1 MLQIILAI
9 LAFGVL
15 VIVHEFGHFITAKRG
30 GVQVNEFWIG
40 MGPTLLKHEHN
51 GTLYCL
57 KLLPVGGACV
67 MEGED
72 GESESEHAFGRARLR
87 RRILIVAAG
96 ALMNFLIGFVILLF
110 AVQAPTDNGF
120 ITTTVASISEGSS
133 VLEGGLQEGD
143 TIISIDGFRLLVRSD
158 LNVAMGM
165 SSSTTHSV
173 KVRRGGETVELPSV
187 PFEARIDDGEGGK
200 LIGLTFGATPDTVV
214 SRVQYAALTALDD
227 ARLVWVSLGQLLG
240 GRVGVNDLAGPVGV
254 ASTMAVT
261 ARVNIRAFLQLV
273 AFISINLGVMNL
285 LPLPAL
291 DGGRLVFLIIEGIR
305 RKPVPPKYEGLVHAA
320 GLMLL
325 LMLMVYVTGHDILRL
340 LTGRMMQ

>member
-1 MLQIILAI
+1 
-9 LAFGVL
+9 
-15 VIVHEFGHFITAKRG
+15 
-30 GVQVNEFWIG
+30 
-40 MGPTLLKHEHN
+40 
-51 GTLYCL
+51 
-57 KLLPVGGACV
+57 
-67 MEGED
+67 
-72 GESESEHAFGRARLR
+72 
-87 RRILIVAAG
+87 
-96 ALMNFLIGFVILLF
+96 MNFLIGFVILLF

-165 SSSTTHSV
+165 SSSTTHSI

>member
-1 MLQIILAI
+1 MATTI
-9 LAFGVL
+9 
-15 VIVHEFGHFITAKRG
+15 
-30 GVQVNEFWIG
+30 
-40 MGPTLLKHEHN
+40 
-51 GTLYCL
+51 
-57 KLLPVGGACV
+57 PVY
-67 MEGED
+67 
-72 GESESEHAFGRARLR
+72 
-87 RRILIVAAG
+87 
-96 ALMNFLIGFVILLF
+96 
-110 AVQAPTDNGF
+110 
-120 ITTTVASISEGSS
+120 
-133 VLEGGLQEGD
+133 
-143 TIISIDGFRLLVRSD
+143 
-158 LNVAMGM
+158 
-165 SSSTTHSV
+165 
-173 KVRRGGETVELPSV
+173 
-187 PFEARIDDGEGGK
+187 EGGK

-214 SRVQYAALTALDD
+214 SRVQHAALTALDD

-240 GRVGVNDLAGPVGV
+240 GRVGVNDLSGPVGV

>member
-1 MLQIILAI
+1 MR
-9 LAFGVL
+9 
-15 VIVHEFGHFITAKRG
+15 HKKRG
-30 GVQVNEFWIG
+30 LALLLLLALPLLCGCEG
-40 MGPTLLKHEHN
+40 MVSERPMEDLSGWVIEPGAQAPTQDAFDRQTQTV
-51 GTLYCL
+51 TLY
-57 KLLPVGGACV
+57 LLSSDGERLVPVPAEV
-67 MEGED
+67 TLQD
-72 GESESEHAFGRARLR
+72 GES
-87 RRILIVAAG
+87 AA
-96 ALMNFLIGFVILLF
+96 
-110 AVQAPTDNGF
+110 
-120 ITTTVASISEGSS
+120 
-133 VLEGGLQEGD
+133 
-143 TIISIDGFRLLVRSD
+143 
-158 LNVAMGM
+158 
-165 SSSTTHSV
+165 H
-173 KVRRGGETVELPSV
+173 
-187 PFEARIDDGEGGK
+187 
-200 LIGLTFGATPDTVV
+200 
-214 SRVQYAALTALDD
+214 AALTALDD

-240 GRVGVNDLAGPVGV
+240 GRVGVNDLSGPVGV

>member
-1 MLQIILAI
+1 MQVLSIILAI

-40 MGPTLLKHEHN
+40 MGPTILKHEYH
-51 GTLYCL
+51 GTMYCL

-72 GESESEHAFGRARLR
+72 GESESEHAFGRACLR

-187 PFEARIDDGEGGK
+187 PFEARIDDGATCGPRAYLRPATHLCEGAKAGTHVEIK
-200 LIGLTFGATPDTVV
+200 KSTVCKGSKVPHPSYIGDTTIARAVCGAD
-214 SRVQYAALTALDD
+214 R
-227 ARLVWVSLGQLLG
+227 AR
-240 GRVGVNDLAGPVGV
+240 
-254 ASTMAVT
+254 
-261 ARVNIRAFLQLV
+261 
-273 AFISINLGVMNL
+273 
-285 LPLPAL
+285 
-291 DGGRLVFLIIEGIR
+291 
-305 RKPVPPKYEGLVHAA
+305 
-320 GLMLL
+320 
-325 LMLMVYVTGHDILRL
+325 
-340 LTGRMMQ
+340 

>member
-1 MLQIILAI
+1 
-9 LAFGVL
+9 
-15 VIVHEFGHFITAKRG
+15 
-30 GVQVNEFWIG
+30 
-40 MGPTLLKHEHN
+40 
-51 GTLYCL
+51 
-57 KLLPVGGACV
+57 
-67 MEGED
+67 
-72 GESESEHAFGRARLR
+72 
-87 RRILIVAAG
+87 
-96 ALMNFLIGFVILLF
+96 MNFLIGFVILLF

-214 SRVQYAALTALDD
+214 SRVQHAALTALDD